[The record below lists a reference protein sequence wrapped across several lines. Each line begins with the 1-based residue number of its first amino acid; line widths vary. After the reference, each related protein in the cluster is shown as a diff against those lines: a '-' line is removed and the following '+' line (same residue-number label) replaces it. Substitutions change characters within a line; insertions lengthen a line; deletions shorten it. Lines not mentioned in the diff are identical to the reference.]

1 MKISSASQ
9 QSDAYSPD
17 WRASSEV
24 LMLPP
29 LVFESQSQKALVI
42 PNVATTTSP
51 AFGLH
56 VGRPRI
62 VLRRKRRQN
71 PLHQPRFSKAEVR
84 YFGIISYSCIAN
96 CIQSHGVLE

>member
-56 VGRPRI
+56 VGRPHI

-71 PLHQPRFSKAEVR
+71 PLNQQRFSKAEER
-84 YFGIISYSCIAN
+84 YLGRISNRWPWN
-96 CIQSHGVLE
+96 CCQ